1 MRYRHLLSPVRLGRL
16 ELRNRIV
23 MPGMGTFLGDP
34 ARPGVLTGEHLA
46 HYEARARGGA
56 ALVFVEVTPVCF
68 PEGAATLRQPGL
80 ATDAQEAAFA
90 ELARRVHAH
99 GAALG
104 VQLVHHGKLAL
115 ADARRGEPV
124 LVPSLDAAPR
134 LAGDLA
140 AGLTRDEI
148 GRMMAVTGGRVP
160 QARAATDADLLAIIA
175 AFGEAA
181 ARARRAGLDCVEVH
195 AAHGY
200 LLSSF
205 LSPAWN
211 RRHDRWGGS
220 PEGRARLAIAAVRA
234 VKDAAGDDFP
244 VVVRLDG
251 AEHGVPG
258 GITPE
263 QAADTAAR
271 LAAAGADAVHVSA
284 YGDPTSAVAFTDG
297 PLPWR
302 VGQYLPLARAVR
314 RRVDVPVIAVG
325 RLTPAVGEAAI
336 ASGAADLVAMG
347 RALLADPDLPRTLA
361 AVGTGSPGPRPCI
374 ACFACVATAFFDE
387 PVTCATNP
395 RVGRAAATAAWDATA
410 PTARRVVIVGAGP
423 AGLECARVAAI
434 RGHRVV
440 VLEVEPVPGG
450 AANVA
455 GLVNPPITELRR
467 WLVAAASGAGAAIR
481 TGTTATP
488 EVIAALRPDV
498 VVVATGARRGPP
510 ALPGVR
516 AAVAA
521 GRVLGADDLG
531 RCGLPPGPRVVVVGT
546 GGAALGVAERLAR
559 RCRVTLVCPGGD
571 PGADLPHPRRARL
584 LHEARRGGLVVW
596 PEAAP
601 VAVVAE
607 GLEVRDR
614 NGRAQVLVADQIVF
628 TDPAPDGGGPGPVEG
643 LRWLGVPVHVIGD
656 AAGGATGPGGLAA
669 ALRSAF
675 DLAVTL

>member
-1 MRYRHLLSPVRLGRL
+1 MRYRRLLSPVCIGRL

-34 ARPGVLTGEHLA
+34 ARPGILTEEQLA

-56 ALVFVEVTPVCF
+56 GLVFVEVTPVHF

-80 ATDAQEAAFA
+80 TTDDQEAAFA

-104 VQLVHHGKLAL
+104 VQLVHHGKMAL

-140 AGLTRDEI
+140 AGLTPDEVDRLI
-148 GRMMAVTGGRVP
+148 TATGGRVP
-160 QARAATDADLLAIIA
+160 QAREATDADLRAVAA
-175 AFGEAA
+175 AFGAAA

-220 PEGRARLAIAAVRA
+220 PEGRARLAVAAVRA
-234 VKDAAGDDFP
+234 VKDAAGEDFP
-244 VVVRLDG
+244 VVVRIDG

-258 GITPE
+258 GITPD

-302 VGQYLPLARAVR
+302 VGQYLPMARAVR
-314 RRVDVPVIAVG
+314 RRVGVPVIAVG
-325 RLTPAVGEAAI
+325 RLTPAVAEAAL
-336 ASGAADLVAMG
+336 AAGAADLVAMG

-361 AVGTGSPGPRPCI
+361 AVGPRSPGPRPCVT
-374 ACFACVATAFFDE
+374 CFACVATAFFDA

-395 RVGRAAATAAWDATA
+395 RVGREAATAGWDAPA
-410 PTARRVVIVGAGP
+410 SVARRVVIVGAGP

-440 VLEVEPVPGG
+440 VLEAGPVPGG
-450 AANVA
+450 AATVA
-455 GLVNPPITELRR
+455 GLVNPAVAELCR
-467 WLVAAASGAGAAIR
+467 WLVAAASGAGAEIR
-481 TGTTATP
+481 TGVTATADL
-488 EVIAALRPDV
+488 VAGLRPDV
-498 VVVATGARRGPP
+498 VVAATGTRRGPP
-510 ALPGVR
+510 VLSGAPAGD
-516 AAVAA
+516 AA
-521 GRVLGADDLG
+521 GRVLGVDDLG
-531 RCGLPPGPRVVVVGT
+531 RRGLPSGPRVAVVGT
-546 GGAALGVAERLAR
+546 GGAALALAERLSR
-559 RCRVTLVCPGGD
+559 TCRVTWVCPVRD
-571 PGADLPHPRRARL
+571 PAGDLPHPRRARL
-584 LHEARRGGLVVW
+584 LHEARRAGVVLRR
-596 PEAAP
+596 EATP
-601 VAVVAE
+601 VTVVAE
-607 GLEVRDR
+607 GLVVRDR
-614 NGRAQVLVADQIVF
+614 DGTVHVTGADQVVF
-628 TDPAPDGGGPGPVEG
+628 TDPVPDAEGAGPLSDLVG
-643 LRWLGVPVHVIGD
+643 LGVPVHVIGD
-656 AAGGATGPGGLAA
+656 AGCGPAGAGGLAA

-675 DLAVTL
+675 DLARSL